1 MPPGTRSL
9 PIVPRASGRAE
20 ADRMAASGG
29 SAAAGPGGPGHPDD
43 RGVAHDLRNLL
54 AAIAA
59 HAELAR
65 LDLDAAHPARAELDA
80 LLVLADRARTLALG
94 WLTGAAAAPSAPAP
108 APLDALVRAAL
119 PVVQAAVGPGAALD
133 PVLSGAGPVRA
144 DPLAI
149 ERILVNLVG
158 NAVAAA
164 GTAGPVR
171 IATAELPDGRRSL
184 SVTDRGPGLPAAA
197 RAILAGEGSATPDA
211 AGHGLGLA
219 TVRALAEACG
229 ATLAVAD
236 APGGGTSIAVLLPP
250 A

>member
-1 MPPGTRSL
+1 
-9 PIVPRASGRAE
+9 
-20 ADRMAASGG
+20 MAGARG
-29 SAAAGPGGPGHPDD
+29 SAADDAGGTGRPDD

-80 LLVLADRARTLALG
+80 LLLVAERARTLALG
-94 WLTGAAAAPSAPAP
+94 WLTGTAAVPPDPAP
-108 APLDALVRAAL
+108 VPLDALVRAAL
-119 PVVQAAVGPGAALD
+119 PVVRAVAGPGADLDVALG
-133 PVLSGAGPVRA
+133 GAGPVRA
-144 DPLAI
+144 APLAI
-149 ERILVNLVG
+149 ERILVNLAG

-164 GTAGPVR
+164 GAAGPVR
-171 IATAELPDGRRSL
+171 IETAELPDGRRSL

-197 RAILAGEGSATPDA
+197 RAILAGAGSAAPDA

-219 TVRALAEACG
+219 TVRALADACG
-229 ATLAVAD
+229 ATLTAAD
-236 APGGGTSIAVLLPP
+236 VPGGGTTIALLLPP